1 MKMGRILLNV
11 DAQGHLVEKGFFLP
25 LAVFNDKVFKSL
37 LWSCLFMSVETND
50 HQPEK
55 VLMKTNQHTIEKK
68 NSPCLLIS

>member
-1 MKMGRILLNV
+1 MKMGRSPLNV

-37 LWSCLFMSVETND
+37 LWSRLFMSVETND
-50 HQPEK
+50 NQPEN
-55 VLMKTNQHTIEKK
+55 VLMKPNQHTIEKN